1 MKFCADCGAALVL
14 KEIEQR
20 QRAFCPRCDRVH
32 YEQLKIGAGALIEL
46 DKKILLLQ
54 RTQAPFA
61 HCWNLPAG
69 YVEVDESPV
78 QAVIREVYEEVGL
91 KVEAT
96 DLVNVYFFDDD
107 PRGNGVLVVY
117 HCMVRNGALTESDE
131 ATTPTYFAGQDIPA
145 NLAGG
150 GHDQAI
156 YAWQKLHA

>member
-1 MKFCADCGAALVL
+1 MRFCPDCGTSLVL
-14 KEIEQR
+14 KEVDKR
-20 QRAFCPRCDRVH
+20 QRAYCPECQHIH

-69 YVEVDESPV
+69 YVEADESPV

-91 KVEAT
+91 QVEVT
-96 DLVNVYFFDDD
+96 GLVDVYFFDDD
-107 PRGNGVLVVY
+107 PRGNGILVVY
-117 HCMVRNGALTESDE
+117 NCIIVGGVLTDSDE
-131 ATTPTYFAGQDIPA
+131 ATAPTCFVSQDIPA
-145 NLAGG
+145 RLAGG

-156 YAWQKLHA
+156 RAWQELHL